1 MSFVKPFLH
10 ERETATNPENDD
22 ASVPTEDVE
31 AMKDDVVP
39 QKKQKHNRGGDELS
53 IGEKYSGPETT
64 CETEK
69 PVRTPSRRPMKPPER
84 ASSVLMKYL
93 VENDKEQ
100 KLTDPNDLFFQT
112 MAATVKKFSPYY
124 QNMCKSKVC
133 SVVSEFETTQMLEKI
148 PPAALATLVPGYTTA
163 PATVQNTNT
172 LGLPDPSSHS
182 HHSVESIDN
191 HFQDM

>member
-1 MSFVKPFLH
+1 MCDQYRRYIRRIATRSCQEVASKGKYKHADEMSFVKPFLH

-84 ASSVLMKYL
+84 
-93 VENDKEQ
+93 E
-100 KLTDPNDLFFQT
+100 
-112 MAATVKKFSPYY
+112 
-124 QNMCKSKVC
+124 
-133 SVVSEFETTQMLEKI
+133 
-148 PPAALATLVPGYTTA
+148 
-163 PATVQNTNT
+163 
-172 LGLPDPSSHS
+172 LPLC
-182 HHSVESIDN
+182 
-191 HFQDM
+191 